1 MRLLQLA
8 LVFTFVPALASAQDW
23 PQWRGPERDGVAHGV
38 AAPAAWPDELR
49 QIWRIEVG
57 LGYSSPVVAGNRV
70 FLHTRVG
77 DEEVVTAL
85 DLATGAVVWQQRYSA
100 PYRVNPAARSHGP
113 GPKSTPVV
121 AGGRLHTLGIS
132 GVLSSFDAASGR
144 VIWRKS
150 FDGVYPGTAPTYGTA
165 MSPVVDRGLLIAH
178 VGTDR
183 AGALTA
189 FDAATGEVRWQWD
202 GDGPGYAS
210 PIVVEIAGTRQVM
223 SQSRRA
229 VFGVAAAS
237 GALLWRIPLATSYDQ
252 NIVTPIVRGDV
263 LIYSGLGNP
272 TIAVRLVRSGETWRP
287 EPVWENPD
295 VSFYMSTPVV
305 AGGRIYGL
313 RDRNKGQFVGLDA
326 ATGRLL
332 WETRGREGDNA
343 AIVDLGSALL
353 WLTSGAELV
362 VSEKAAD
369 AFSELRRY
377 TVADSPTWAHP
388 VPTAAGILIKDER
401 SLALWR
407 AQPGGPGR

>member
-1 MRLLQLA
+1 MVERATPMSEAQIISLEDAAAFGPGETSTPRGRPAAALGEPLWVRCLLIGTGLA
-8 LVFTFVPALASAQDW
+8 FLGVFLLVPLVAVFAQALAKGWTLYFRSLSDAD
-23 PQWRGPERDGVAHGV
+23 AL
-38 AAPAAWPDELR
+38 AA
-49 QIWRIEVG
+49 I
-57 LGYSSPVVAGNRV
+57 
-70 FLHTRVG
+70 
-77 DEEVVTAL
+77 
-85 DLATGAVVWQQRYSA
+85 
-100 PYRVNPAARSHGP
+100 
-113 GPKSTPVV
+113 
-121 AGGRLHTLGIS
+121 RLT
-132 GVLSSFDAASGR
+132 F
-144 VIWRKS
+144 
-150 FDGVYPGTAPTYGTA
+150 
-165 MSPVVDRGLLIAH
+165 
-178 VGTDR
+178 
-183 AGALTA
+183 LTA
-189 FDAATGEVRWQWD
+189 AVCVPST
-202 GDGPGYAS
+202 
-210 PIVVEIAGTRQVM
+210 
-223 SQSRRA
+223 A

-343 AIVDLGSALL
+343 AIVDLGSALV

-407 AQPGGPGR
+407 AQPGGPGL